1 MESFINALSTGPL
14 SVSVLMML
22 VILLVGF
29 YVTYVIP
36 KFKAYEDSKIAHIER
51 VKQIEQLEKELRRAN
66 TLIKDYVES
75 NALNESLSKS
85 MVEVLNVCRETY
97 QVVAQQF
104 RSTEDDIAE
113 VASNLNKAIDA
124 ISSMDKDIS
133 RDTNEKFGKVDTE
146 LRFLSSQLMNIHQ
159 RLASIIGIIVGG
171 PARNMD
177 SLFGF
182 EEKDLK

>member
-29 YVTYVIP
+29 YVVYVIP
-36 KFKAYEDSKIAHIER
+36 KFKAYEEAQTAHEER
-51 VKQIEQLEKELRRAN
+51 TKRIEQLETELSKAN
-66 TLIKDYVES
+66 TVIKDFVES

-113 VASNLNKAIDA
+113 VAKSLNHAIEA
-124 ISSMDKDIS
+124 ISNMD
-133 RDTNEKFGKVDTE
+133 RDLGRDNNEKFGKVDTE

-171 PARNMD
+171 PSRNMD